1 MSRFLFVTWDGAGNL
16 EATLGIARRLSQQGH
31 DVRLLGHRSI
41 EERRGNHGWR
51 FHPFEH
57 TADFDSTIPFDLD
70 AEMSMLTE
78 QLWFSESVARDVRE
92 ELEREAAD
100 VLVVDCMLIGALC
113 AGEAAGIPTVALFH
127 APFVIFRGGPLVDMM
142 SPALPG
148 LNAIRTDL
156 GLSPVDSI
164 ADVHDACALS
174 LVAAPSEF
182 EPEIPLPPNV
192 RFIGPVLDAPPLMRR
207 ADELHVDDGPEP
219 LIVVA
224 LSTGHQ
230 GQSELLQRLVD
241 ALGAVR
247 ARVVVTTGAAV
258 EPRTIAASDNTRIVQ
273 FVPHNRLFPHASLVV
288 THAGLGTVL
297 TALSHGVP
305 MLCVPIG
312 RDQFFNAARVEAVG
326 AGHTIPADA
335 DTKAIGE
342 MVQLTLEDQFAR
354 ANAKQMATV
363 IAAYDGATD
372 AGTELQ
378 LLAQSSLHR
387 LQP

>member
-1 MSRFLFVTWDGAGNL
+1 MSQFLFVTWDGAGNL
-16 EATLGIARRLSQQGH
+16 VSTLGIARRLSQQGH

-51 FHPFEH
+51 FRAFEH

-78 QLWFSESVARDVRE
+78 QLWFSGSVARDVRE
-92 ELEREAAD
+92 EVEREPAD
-100 VLVVDCMLIGALC
+100 VLVVDCMLISALC

-127 APFVIFRGGPLVDMM
+127 TAFSIFRGGPLVDMM

-148 LNAIRTDL
+148 VSAMRTDL
-156 GLSPVDSI
+156 GLSPIEAI

-192 RFIGPVLDAPPLMRR
+192 KFIGPVLDAPPLMRR
-207 ADELHVDDGPEP
+207 ADALQVDDGPEP

-230 GQSELLQRLVD
+230 GQTELLQRLVD
-241 ALGAVR
+241 ALARVR

-258 EPRTIAASDNTRIVQ
+258 EPRTIAASGNTRVVQ
-273 FVPHNRLFPHASLVV
+273 FVPHARLFPHASLVV

-326 AGHTIPADA
+326 AGRAIPSDA
-335 DTKAIGE
+335 DTKMISE
-342 MVQLTLEDQFAR
+342 MVELLLEDHSAR
-354 ANAKQMATV
+354 ANAKRMATV
-363 IAAYDGATD
+363 IAAYDGAAD
-372 AGTELQ
+372 AAAALQ
-378 LLAQSSLHR
+378 LLAKGSSR
-387 LQP
+387 R